1 MRTTKFRG
9 FVAELGKFVYGDL
22 LLNNGHP
29 IIVIQVERSYIGTTY
44 AGAGSHWHI
53 ETPAYKVKPE
63 TVGEFTGL
71 HDKNGNE
78 IYEGDILDAYHS
90 SFEKTQR
97 GFVFFD
103 NGTFM
108 LCSVNK
114 EGVKRAVRYWNDGS
128 HDWYSMENYDSFE
141 LEIIGNIYENPE
153 LL

>member
-1 MRTTKFRG
+1 MRVLKFRIWDKLMG
-9 FVAELGKFVYGDL
+9 KMYQHNDIVFIDFKHCNVRFEWDINVGEDGQNTGNYYASFPERLEL
-22 LLNNGHP
+22 
-29 IIVIQVERSYIGTTY
+29 Q
-44 AGAGSHWHI
+44 
-53 ETPAYKVKPE
+53 
-63 TVGEFTGL
+63 EFTGL

-141 LEIIGNIYENPE
+141 LEIIGNRFENPE